1 MYSRRS
7 FAARYKGMLIRSTL
21 EYLLIKA
28 YEALGIQYIY
38 EPLYLQTL
46 SGKRY
51 KPDFYLPDTNEYIEV
66 KPRKYVQETEKFSGL
81 NIRIVFEDEIYNLV
95 EKAGLSRA
103 ELSKEWRNNAEIGP
117 YGSITFKDVI
127 CACGNSF
134 KVTTTS
140 NRVRKYCSN
149 SCSAMQEHRKINSLK
164 GAQQEKDNQQTIYNA
179 IKQGIDTFV
188 ENNIDLVLQAQYNKL
203 GRLPIWNT
211 LYKSTGT
218 KDMRIY
224 SKAVFGIDMG
234 RKELLRYMK
243 NMAENI
249 CRTNENKE
257 SLELKDKKPLG

>member
-1 MYSRRS
+1 MNSRRS
-7 FAARYKGMLIRSTL
+7 FAARYKGMLIRTTL

-28 YEALGIQYIY
+28 FEALDIRYIY

-51 KPDFYLPDTNEYIEV
+51 KPDFYLPDTTEYIEV
-66 KPRKYVQETEKFSGL
+66 KPKKYIQETEKFSGL
-81 NIRIVFEDEIYNLV
+81 NIKIILEDEVYDLV

-127 CACGNSF
+127 CPCGNSF

-149 SCSAMQEHRKINSLK
+149 SCSAMEEHRKINAIK
-164 GAQQEKDNQQTIYNA
+164 GAQQEKDNQQQIYNE
-179 IKQGIDTFV
+179 IKQVIDIFAI
-188 ENNIDLVLQAQYNKL
+188 NNPDLVLQTQYNKIS
-203 GRLPIWNT
+203 GLPVWSI
-211 LYKSTGT
+211 LYKSTGI

-224 SKAVFGIDMG
+224 SKALFGIDMG

-243 NMAENI
+243 NIAENI

-257 SLELKDKKPLG
+257 SLELEDKKPLG